1 LIVSYDWKNLKWREV
16 IWFAVVPVGLAAFFL
31 KAYLITGDPF
41 APLTAHYAWDKH
53 LAWPW
58 QTFLD
63 PSYQNRA
70 FLLVERGLALSYL
83 AMVPVMVKRLPR
95 GYWLFGLLA
104 MIPIL
109 ISGNLM
115 GFSRHLVTNFPFILS
130 VALVSGRRPSYFLA
144 VLVASAVLLGMIMMA
159 YSQFYAIW

>member
-1 LIVSYDWKNLKWREV
+1 M
-16 IWFAVVPVGLAAFFL
+16 VPVGLAAFFL
-31 KAYLITGDPF
+31 KTYLITGDLL
-41 APLTAHYAWDKH
+41 APLTAQAAWDKH

-70 FLLVERGLALSYL
+70 FLLVERGMVLGYI

-95 GYWLFGLLA
+95 GYWLFGLLV

-130 VALVSGRRPSYFLA
+130 VALVSGRRPGFFLA
-144 VLVASAVLLGMIMMA
+144 VLLTSTVLLGMIMMA